1 METTPADA
9 SPAADHWGIS
19 RYTRPLLILGIV
31 LATVSAVLLFIVI
44 GLDAFTATV
53 YSVGG
58 KSINDATPEAE
69 ALRDQYLGARIAAIV
84 GLVIG
89 GVLLIGSLV
98 VMYLNRS
105 RQNGDDGDDLSF
117 DELAGE

>member
-9 SPAADHWGIS
+9 SPTASHGDFS

-31 LATVSAVLLFIVI
+31 VAVVSAVLLLLVL
-44 GLDAFTATV
+44 GLDGFTATV

-58 KSINDATPEAE
+58 KSIDDATPEAA
-69 ALRDQYLGARIAAIV
+69 ALRDQYLGAKIAAIV
-84 GLVIG
+84 GLVVG
-89 GVLLIGSLV
+89 GVFLIGSLV
-98 VMYLNRS
+98 VMYLNRGQS
-105 RQNGDDGDDLSF
+105 RGDDGDDLSF

>member
-9 SPAADHWGIS
+9 SPATNHGGLS
-19 RYTRPLLILGIV
+19 RYVRPLLILGIV
-31 LATVSAVLLFIVI
+31 LAAVSAVLLFIVL

-58 KSINDATPEAE
+58 KSINDPTPEAE
-69 ALRDQYLGARIAAIV
+69 ALRDQYLGARIAAIT

-98 VMYLNRS
+98 VMYLNRG

-117 DELAGE
+117 EELAGE

>member
-9 SPAADHWGIS
+9 SPTASHGDFS

-31 LATVSAVLLFIVI
+31 VAVVSAVLLLVVL

-58 KSINDATPEAE
+58 KSIDDSTPEAQ
-69 ALRDQYLGARIAAIV
+69 ALRDQYLGGKIAAIV
-84 GLVIG
+84 GLVVG
-89 GVLLIGSLV
+89 GVFLVGSLL
-98 VMYLNRS
+98 VMYFNRS
-105 RQNGDDGDDLSF
+105 RGGDDGDDLSF

>member
-9 SPAADHWGIS
+9 SPAANHRGLS
-19 RYTRPLLILGIV
+19 RFVRPLLILGIV
-31 LATVSAVLLFIVI
+31 LAAVSAILLFIVL

-69 ALRDQYLGARIAAIV
+69 ALRDQYLGAKIAAIV

-89 GVLLIGSLV
+89 GILLIGSLI
-98 VMYLNRS
+98 VMYVNRGRS
-105 RQNGDDGDDLSF
+105 NGDDGDDLSF
-117 DELAGE
+117 EDLAGE

>member
-9 SPAADHWGIS
+9 SPTANHRGLS
-19 RYTRPLLILGIV
+19 RFVRPLLILGIV
-31 LATVSAVLLFIVI
+31 LAAVSAVLLFIVL

-58 KSINDATPEAE
+58 KSINDPTPEAE
-69 ALRDQYLGARIAAIV
+69 ALRDQYLGAKIAAIV

-89 GVLLIGSLV
+89 GVLLVGSLV

-105 RQNGDDGDDLSF
+105 RNGDDGDDLSF
-117 DELAGE
+117 EELAGE

>member
-9 SPAADHWGIS
+9 SPTASHGDFS
-19 RYTRPLLILGIV
+19 RFTRPLLLLGIV
-31 LATVSAVLLFIVI
+31 VAVVSAVLLLVVL

-58 KSINDATPEAE
+58 KSIDDPTAEAA
-69 ALRDQYLGARIAAIV
+69 ALRDQYLGAKIASIV
-84 GLVIG
+84 GLIVG
-89 GVLLIGSLV
+89 GVCLVGSLL
-98 VMYLNRS
+98 VMYFTRS
-105 RQNGDDGDDLSF
+105 RSNGDDGDDLSF